1 VSIALASGYIIEF
14 VKGVSTMPLATTRE
28 MLAHAMQ
35 HHYAIGAYNM
45 HNMEELLAIVE
56 AAEEERAPVIVQVT
70 PDAIRYAGL
79 ELVAAMVKAAAGTAS
94 VPVALH
100 LDHGADF
107 EINMR
112 AFRAGFTSLMYDGHA
127 LPFDENVRTSK
138 SIVDV
143 AHLAGVPVE
152 AELGA
157 VGQAKDNL
165 SREQVVQMMTDPDKA
180 KEFVELTGV
189 DSLAVACGSVHSMTS
204 KTCEMDIDRVK
215 AIHHLL
221 PQTPLVI
228 HGSSGVVEDTLLAA
242 VPYGIAK
249 INVYTWVAQGFIQ
262 GLEEG
267 VAKYAGSTNPR
278 QALALSREYS
288 KERVMYK
295 MRLFKT
301 SGRIDS
307 SGGYA

>member
-1 VSIALASGYIIEF
+1 
-14 VKGVSTMPLATTRE
+14 MPLASTRE

-56 AAEEERAPVIVQVT
+56 AAEEEKAPVIVQAT

-100 LDHGADF
+100 LDHGTDF
-107 EINMR
+107 DVNMR
-112 AFRAGFTSLMYDGHA
+112 AFRAGFTSLMFDGHA
-127 LPFDENVRTSK
+127 LPFEENVRVSK

-143 AHLAGVPVE
+143 AHLADVPVE

-165 SREQVVQMMTDPDKA
+165 SREQIAELMTDPGKA

-215 AIHHLL
+215 AIHGLL

-228 HGSSGVVEDTLLAA
+228 HGSSGLVEETLLAA

-267 VAKYAGSTNPR
+267 VTKFAGSTNPR
-278 QALALSREYS
+278 QTLALSREYS
-288 KERVMYK
+288 KERVIYK
-295 MRLFKT
+295 MRLFGT
-301 SGRIDS
+301 SGRIDG
-307 SGGYA
+307 SGGYV

>member
-1 VSIALASGYIIEF
+1 
-14 VKGVSTMPLATTRE
+14 MPLATTRE
-28 MLAHAMQ
+28 MLAHALQ

-45 HNMEELLAIVE
+45 HNMEELLAIVD

-79 ELVAAMVKAAAGTAS
+79 EVAAAMVKAAAGAAS

-100 LDHGADF
+100 IDHGTDF
-107 EINMR
+107 DVNMR

-127 LPFDENVRTSK
+127 LPFEENVHISK
-138 SIVDV
+138 NIVDV

-157 VGQAKDNL
+157 VGHASDNL
-165 SREQVVQMMTDPDKA
+165 SREQIIELMTDPDKA

-189 DSLAVACGSVHSMTS
+189 DALAVACGSVHSMTA

-215 AIHHLL
+215 AIHKRL

-228 HGSSGVVEDTLLAA
+228 HGSSGVVEETLLAA
-242 VPYGIAK
+242 IPYGIAK
-249 INVYTWVAQGFIQ
+249 INVYTWVAQGFLQ
-262 GLEEG
+262 GLREG
-267 VAKYAGSTNPR
+267 VADSAGPADPR
-278 QALALSREYS
+278 KTLALSREYS
-288 KERVMYK
+288 KERVIYK
-295 MRLFKT
+295 MRLFGT

-307 SGGYA
+307 SGGYV

>member
-1 VSIALASGYIIEF
+1 
-14 VKGVSTMPLATTRE
+14 MPLVSTRE

-45 HNMEELLAIVE
+45 HNLEELLAIVD

-70 PDAIRYAGL
+70 PDAIRYAGV
-79 ELVAAMVKAAAGTAS
+79 EVIAAMVKAAAGAAS

-107 EINMR
+107 DVNMR

-127 LPFDENVRTSK
+127 LPFEENVRISK

-165 SREQVVQMMTDPDKA
+165 SREQIVQLMTDPDKA

-204 KTCEMDIDRVK
+204 QTCEMDIDRVK
-215 AIHHLL
+215 AIHELL

-228 HGSSGVVEDTLLAA
+228 HGSSGLVEETLLAA

-249 INVYTWVAQGFIQ
+249 INVYTWVAQGFMK
-262 GLEEG
+262 GLREG
-267 VAKYAGSTNPR
+267 AAGPTGSTDPR
-278 QALALSREYS
+278 KILALSRQYS
-288 KERVMYK
+288 KERVIYK
-295 MRLFKT
+295 MRLFGT

>member
-1 VSIALASGYIIEF
+1 
-14 VKGVSTMPLATTRE
+14 
-28 MLAHAMQ
+28 
-35 HHYAIGAYNM
+35 
-45 HNMEELLAIVE
+45 
-56 AAEEERAPVIVQVT
+56 
-70 PDAIRYAGL
+70 
-79 ELVAAMVKAAAGTAS
+79 
-94 VPVALH
+94 
-100 LDHGADF
+100 
-107 EINMR
+107 
-112 AFRAGFTSLMYDGHA
+112 
-127 LPFDENVRTSK
+127 
-138 SIVDV
+138 
-143 AHLAGVPVE
+143 
-152 AELGA
+152 
-157 VGQAKDNL
+157 
-165 SREQVVQMMTDPDKA
+165 MMTDPDKA

-204 KTCEMDIDRVK
+204 KSCEMDIDRVK

-295 MRLFKT
+295 MRLFGT

-307 SGGYA
+307 SGGYV